1 MKARLKRIN
10 FDTCTVQTVAL
21 PARSANLTLGRDPA
35 NFLSVPSRR
44 VGKVHCRL
52 VGEGGRWRLE
62 DGGNSRGTLVNGEF
76 VERRLLKHGDSIDLH
91 SEELVFLDRLVA
103 SNAMLEEAVDADPD
117 DRGRVMVWAD
127 WLQEHGDPLGDELA
141 SGVPGPASLEGLDA
155 SLDLRRLDLEWTNG
169 LITRATVRKVRGDTY
184 APVAVLLR
192 LLSLRVAR
200 WIRELRVDSVSDVIP
215 GTESFNGGT
224 VALVLRALLKQPKYP
239 RLRKLG
245 LGILPEPDAISPF
258 VLELFSRLA
267 KLYPEIDLS
276 PATVLPVV
284 GHARLEVLHV
294 PQGFD
299 FKSGAP
305 LDPHGLSLD
314 TGLWIG
320 SSQAGSLRALTPGVV
335 RTGVTESFLIEHE
348 DGHWWLRPRE
358 AGLRLNGAPAVACA
372 LLPGDE
378 VEEPRGCRFRF
389 VIDVDRKR

>member
-10 FDTCTVQTVAL
+10 FDTCTVETVGL
-21 PARSANLTLGRDPA
+21 PSRAANLTIGRDPA

-52 VGEGGRWRLE
+52 VGEGGRWHLE

-76 VERRLLKHGDSIDLH
+76 VERRVLRHGDSIDLH
-91 SEELVFLDRLVA
+91 SEEMVFLDRLVA
-103 SNAMLEEAVDADPD
+103 QSPLLEGAIDADPT
-117 DRGRVMVWAD
+117 DRQRVLVWAD

-141 SGVPGPASLEGLDA
+141 RGVPGPASLEGLDA

-169 LITRATVRKVRGDTY
+169 LVTRATVRKVRGDTY

-200 WIRELRVDSVSDVIP
+200 WIRVLTVDTVADVLP

-224 VALVLRALLKQPKYP
+224 VALVLRALLAQPRFP
-239 RLRKLG
+239 RLAKLG
-245 LGILPEPDAISPF
+245 LGILPEQHALSPF
-258 VLELFSRLA
+258 VVELFTRLS
-267 KLYPEIDLS
+267 KKYPDVDLA

-294 PQGFD
+294 PAGFD
-299 FKSGAP
+299 FRAATP
-305 LDPHGLSLD
+305 LDPRGLSLD
-314 TGLWIG
+314 VGLWIG

-378 VEEPRGCRFRF
+378 IEEPRGCRFRF
-389 VIDVDRKR
+389 VID